1 MKNKNKKKKMSMSE
15 IMQKRLRFCVEC
27 IDEYTNVI
35 NCTKS
40 LCAKNKKAFGEKTK
54 LTRGQLNI
62 ISAIDKAIN
71 DSNLFGPYDKEYL
84 EVGPNW
90 VVEGTDGYIAPTA
103 TNVWGVLKAIE
114 AMAEMAVT
122 TPQ

>member
-1 MKNKNKKKKMSMSE
+1 MKNKNKKKMSMNE
-15 IMQKRLRFCVEC
+15 IKQKRLRFCIEC
-27 IDEYTNVI
+27 IEGYNNII

-40 LCAKNKKAFGEKTK
+40 LCAKNKKSFSEKTK

-71 DSNLFGPYDKEYL
+71 DSNLFGPEDKEYL
-84 EVGPNW
+84 EVGPSW
-90 VVEGTDGYIAPTA
+90 IVEGTDGYIAPTA
-103 TNVWGVLKAIE
+103 TTVWGVLKSIE
-114 AMAEMAVT
+114 AMADMAVT